1 MMSLIECKA
10 GRFEGLLKNN
20 CYQFFGIPY
29 AKYDQRWGESFLI
42 EEEIYLKALKKG
54 DSAPQTRSDDQSQ
67 SGASFFQDTSLS
79 KQSEDCLTLNI
90 CSNNIKAKNPVMI
103 WIHGGALVTGGSSS
117 IMYDLE
123 HLAKKGVVV
132 VSINYRL
139 GPLGFLRLDDAT
151 NGQINSSGNEGL
163 MDQRNAIKWVKEN
176 ISSFGGDPNNV
187 TIFGESAGSW
197 SCNLQI
203 AAGHDNLFQKAI
215 CQSGGLDAIATK
227 EKANQWAELFIYQFE
242 KDGHKV
248 SDLRSCDWNSIIN
261 TAKKLKHSR
270 LSDGKR
276 WIFPEVG
283 FLPVIDNKF
292 IKDHYLE
299 TYSSSSIH
307 LIAGTTLDEYK
318 LWSTFHSRIGK
329 NDEEYITRRLSKM
342 FESNKLSELISAY
355 SEYLKIN
362 KLGEIYSAILTDICF
377 GIPTHNTLQKKEGNS
392 FGYLFSTQSEILRG
406 KLGCFHASE
415 LPYVFGVHSKKPYSS
430 WGPKESQ
437 EISNNFQ
444 IPWTN
449 FSKTDDPSFG
459 DFAWSNYNDSF
470 ELALIGN
477 KVRALRNPFL
487 ERYELIEKYK
497 IF

>member
-139 GPLGFLRLDDAT
+139 GPLGFLRLDEAT

-176 ISSFGGDPNNV
+176 ISSFGGDTNNI

-227 EKANQWAELFIYQFE
+227 EKANQWAELFIDQFE
-242 KDGHKV
+242 KDGHKI

>member
-1 MMSLIECKA
+1 MSLVECRA
-10 GRFEGLLKNN
+10 GQFEGVIQDG
-20 CYQFFGIPY
+20 CHQFFGIPY
-29 AKYDQRWGESFLI
+29 AKYEQRWDESTLI
-42 EEEIYLKALKKG
+42 EKELNLKVIEKG
-54 DSAPQTRSDDQSQ
+54 DSAPQTRAIDQSQ
-67 SGASFFQDTSLS
+67 LGTSFFQDNSLP

-90 CSNNIKAKNPVMI
+90 CSKDIESKKPVMI

-117 IMYDLE
+117 IMYDLK
-123 HLAKKGVVV
+123 HLANRGVVV

-139 GPLGFLRLDDAT
+139 GPLGFLRLDDVT
-151 NGQINSSGNEGL
+151 DGQVNSSGNEGL
-163 MDQRNAIKWVKEN
+163 IDQRNAIKWVKDN
-176 ISSFGGDPNNV
+176 ISSFGGDPNNII
-187 TIFGESAGSW
+187 IFGESAGSW

-203 AAGHDNLFQKAI
+203 AAGDDSLFQKAI
-215 CQSGGLDAIATK
+215 CQSGGLDAVASQ
-227 EKANQWAELFIYQFE
+227 EKANLWAELFIEQFE

-248 SDLRSCDWNSIIN
+248 SDLRSCDWELIISS
-261 TAKKLKHSR
+261 AKKLKHSA

-292 IKDHYLE
+292 IKDDYLE
-299 TYSSSSIH
+299 TYSSSNIH

-318 LWSTFHSRIGK
+318 LWSVFHPRIGK
-329 NDEEYITRRLSKM
+329 NDEEYITGRLSKM
-342 FESNKLSELISAY
+342 FESSKLPELITAY
-355 SEYLKIN
+355 TEYLKN
-362 KLGEIYSAILTDICF
+362 SELGEIYSAILTDICF
-377 GIPTHNTLQKKEGNS
+377 GIPTHNILQKKEGNS
-392 FGYLFSTQSEILRG
+392 FGYLFSTQSEILEG

-437 EISNNFQ
+437 EISDNFQ

-449 FSKTDDPSFG
+449 FSKTNDPSFG
-459 DFAWSNYNDSF
+459 DFSWNNYNDSF
-470 ELALIGN
+470 EFALIGN

>member
-1 MMSLIECKA
+1 MSLVECKA
-10 GRFEGLLKNN
+10 GRFEGVLQDF
-20 CYQFFGIPY
+20 CHQFFGIPY
-29 AKYDQRWGESFLI
+29 AKYEQRWDKSILI
-42 EEEIYLKALKKG
+42 EKELNLKVTEKG
-54 DSAPQTRSDDQSQ
+54 NSAPQTRSDDQSQ
-67 SGASFFQDTSLS
+67 SGTAFFQDNSLS
-79 KQSEDCLTLNI
+79 KQSENCLTLNI
-90 CSNNIKAKNPVMI
+90 CSNDIKAKNPVMI
-103 WIHGGALVTGGSSS
+103 WIHGGALITGGSSS
-117 IMYDLE
+117 IMYDLKY
-123 HLAKKGVVV
+123 LAKRDVVV

-139 GPLGFLRLDDAT
+139 GPLGFLKLDEVTD
-151 NGQINSSGNEGL
+151 GQIHSSGNEGL
-163 MDQRNAIKWVKEN
+163 LDQRNAIKWVKKN
-176 ISSFGGDPNNV
+176 ISSFGGDPNNI

-203 AAGHDNLFQKAI
+203 AAGDDGLFQKAI

-227 EKANQWAELFIYQFE
+227 EKANQWARLFIEQFE
-242 KDGHKV
+242 KDGFKV
-248 SDLRSCDWNSIIN
+248 SDLKSCDWKFIIN
-261 TAKKLKHSR
+261 TAKKLKHSA

-292 IKDHYLE
+292 IKDDYLE
-299 TYSSSSIH
+299 TYSTSNIH

-318 LWSTFHSRIGK
+318 LWSTFHPKIGK
-329 NDEEYITRRLSKM
+329 NNEAYINRRLSKM
-342 FESNKLSELISAY
+342 FESSKLPELISAY
-355 SEYLKIN
+355 SQYLKTSE
-362 KLGEIYSAILTDICF
+362 LGDIYSAILTDICF

-437 EISNNFQ
+437 EISDNFQ
-444 IPWTN
+444 ILWTN
-449 FSKTDDPSFG
+449 FSKTGDPGFG
-459 DFAWSNYNDSF
+459 NFSWNNYNDTF

-477 KVRALRNPFL
+477 RVRALKNPFL

>member
-29 AKYDQRWGESFLI
+29 AKYVQRWGESFLI

-123 HLAKKGVVV
+123 HLAKKGVVL

-139 GPLGFLRLDDAT
+139 GPLGFLRLDEAT

-176 ISSFGGDPNNV
+176 ISSFGGDPNNI

-227 EKANQWAELFIYQFE
+227 EKANQWAELFIDQFE

-248 SDLRSCDWNSIIN
+248 SDLRSCDWESIIN

-362 KLGEIYSAILTDICF
+362 EIGEIYSAILTDICF

>member
-1 MMSLIECKA
+1 MSLVECKA
-10 GRFEGLLKNN
+10 GKFEGILHDS
-20 CYQFFGIPY
+20 CHQFYGIPY
-29 AKYDQRWGESFLI
+29 AKYEQRWDESILI
-42 EEEIYLKALKKG
+42 ENELNLRVIEKG
-54 DSAPQTRSDDQSQ
+54 DSAPQTRVIDQSQ
-67 SGASFFQDTSLS
+67 SGISFFQDNSLS

-90 CSNNIKAKNPVMI
+90 CSNDIKAKNPVMI

-117 IMYDLE
+117 IMYELK
-123 HLAKKGVVV
+123 HLAKRGVVV

-139 GPLGFLRLDDAT
+139 GPLGFLRLGEVT
-151 NGQINSSGNEGL
+151 NNQINSSGNEGL
-163 MDQRNAIKWVKEN
+163 IDQRNAIKWVKDN
-176 ISSFGGDPNNV
+176 ISSFGGDPNNI

-203 AAGHDNLFQKAI
+203 AAGHDKLFQKAI

-227 EKANQWAELFIYQFE
+227 EKANQWAELFTDQFK
-242 KDGHKV
+242 KDGHKL
-248 SDLRSCDWNSIIN
+248 SDLRSCDWESITN

-292 IKDHYLE
+292 IKDDYLK
-299 TYSSSSIH
+299 THSSSSIH

-318 LWSTFHSRIGK
+318 LWSTFHPRIGK

-342 FESNKLSELISAY
+342 FESSKLSEVISAY
-355 SEYLKIN
+355 REYLKISE
-362 KLGEIYSAILTDICF
+362 LGDIYSAILTDICF

-437 EISNNFQ
+437 EISDNFQ

-449 FSKTDDPSFG
+449 FSKTNDPSFG
-459 DFAWSNYNDSF
+459 DFSWNNYNDSF

>member
-1 MMSLIECKA
+1 MSLVECKA
-10 GRFEGLLKNN
+10 GQFEGVVQDD
-20 CYQFFGIPY
+20 CHHFFGIPY
-29 AKYDQRWGESFLI
+29 AKYEQRWDESTLI
-42 EEEIYLKALKKG
+42 EKELHLKVIEKG
-54 DSAPQTRSDDQSQ
+54 DSAPQTRAIDQNQ
-67 SGASFFQDTSLS
+67 LGTSFFQDNSLS

-90 CSNNIKAKNPVMI
+90 CSKDIKAKNPVMI

-117 IMYDLE
+117 IMYDLK
-123 HLAKKGVVV
+123 HLANRGVVV

-139 GPLGFLRLDDAT
+139 GPLGFLRLDDVT
-151 NGQINSSGNEGL
+151 DGQVNSSGNEGL
-163 MDQRNAIKWVKEN
+163 IDQRNAIKWVKDN
-176 ISSFGGDPNNV
+176 ILFFGGDPNNI

-203 AAGHDNLFQKAI
+203 AAGDDSLFQKAI
-215 CQSGGLDAIATK
+215 CQSGGLDAIASK
-227 EKANQWAELFIYQFE
+227 EKANLWAELFIKQFE

-248 SDLRSCDWNSIIN
+248 SDLKSCDWKLIIN
-261 TAKKLKHSR
+261 SAKKLKHSA
-270 LSDGKR
+270 LSDGKS

-292 IKDHYLE
+292 IKDNYLE
-299 TYSSSSIH
+299 TYSYSNIH

-318 LWSTFHSRIGK
+318 LWSSFHPIIGK
-329 NDEEYITRRLSKM
+329 NEEGSITRRLSKM
-342 FESNKLSELISAY
+342 FESSKLPELISAY
-355 SEYLKIN
+355 SEYLKSSE
-362 KLGEIYSAILTDICF
+362 LGNIYSAILTDICF
-377 GIPTHNTLQKKEGNS
+377 GIPTHNTLKKKKGNS

-437 EISNNFQ
+437 EISDNFQ
-444 IPWTN
+444 ISWTN
-449 FSKTDDPSFG
+449 FSKKSNPSFG
-459 DFAWSNYNDSF
+459 DFSWSNYNDSF

-477 KVRALRNPFL
+477 KVKALRNPFL
-487 ERYELIEKYK
+487 KRYELIEKYK

>member
-1 MMSLIECKA
+1 MSLVQCKA
-10 GRFEGLLKNN
+10 GQFEGVFQDD
-20 CYQFFGIPY
+20 CHQYFGIPY
-29 AKYDQRWGESFLI
+29 AKYDQRWDESSTI
-42 EEEIYLKALKKG
+42 EEELNLKSLQKG
-54 DSAPQTRSDDQSQ
+54 DSAPQTRFLDQSLH
-67 SGASFFQDTSLS
+67 GTSFFQDNSLS

-90 CSNNIKAKNPVMI
+90 CSNDIKAKNPVMI

-117 IMYDLE
+117 IMYDLK
-123 HLAKKGVVV
+123 HLAKRGVVV

-139 GPLGFLRLDDAT
+139 GPLGFLRLDDVT
-151 NGQINSSGNEGL
+151 EGQINSSGNEGL
-163 MDQRNAIKWVKEN
+163 LDQRNAIKWVRDN
-176 ISSFGGDPNNV
+176 ISSFGGDPNNI

-197 SCNLQI
+197 SCNMQI
-203 AAGHDNLFQKAI
+203 AAGEDGLFQKAI
-215 CQSGGLDAIATK
+215 CQSGGLDAIASV
-227 EKANQWAELFIYQFE
+227 EKANLWAELFIEQFK

-248 SDLRSCDWNSIIN
+248 SDLKSCEWELVINS
-261 TAKKLKHSR
+261 AKKLKHSA
-270 LSDGKR
+270 LSNGKK

-292 IKDHYLE
+292 IKDDYLD

-307 LIAGTTLDEYK
+307 LLAGTTLDEYK
-318 LWSTFHSRIGK
+318 LWSTFHPRIGK
-329 NDEEYITRRLSKM
+329 NDNGYITRRLSKM
-342 FESNKLSELISAY
+342 FESSKLLELISAY

-362 KLGEIYSAILTDICF
+362 ELGDIYSAILTDICF

-430 WGPKESQ
+430 WGPKESK
-437 EISNNFQ
+437 EISDNFQ

-459 DFAWSNYNDSF
+459 DFSWSNYNDSF

>member
-1 MMSLIECKA
+1 MSLVECKA
-10 GRFEGLLKNN
+10 GQFEGVLQDD
-20 CYQFFGIPY
+20 CHQFFGIPY
-29 AKYDQRWGESFLI
+29 AKYEQRWDESFLI
-42 EEEIYLKALKKG
+42 EKELNLKAIEIG
-54 DSAPQTRSDDQSQ
+54 NSAPQTRSDDQSQ
-67 SGASFFQDTSLS
+67 SGTSFFQDNSLA

-117 IMYDLE
+117 IMYDLR
-123 HLAKKGVVV
+123 HLARRGVVV

-139 GPLGFLRLDDAT
+139 GPLGFLKLDEAT
-151 NGQINSSGNEGL
+151 DGKINSTGNEGL
-163 MDQRNAIKWVKEN
+163 IDQRNAIKWVKDN
-176 ISSFGGDPNNV
+176 ISSFGGDPKNI

-203 AAGHDNLFQKAI
+203 AAGDDGLFQKAI
-215 CQSGGLDAIATK
+215 CQSGGLDAIAT
-227 EKANQWAELFIYQFE
+227 EDKANSWAKLFIEQFE
-242 KDGHKV
+242 KDGNKI
-248 SDLRSCDWNSIIN
+248 SDLRSCKWELIVNS
-261 TAKKLKHSR
+261 AKKLKHSS

-292 IKDHYLE
+292 IKDDYLE
-299 TYSSSSIH
+299 TYSSSNIH

-318 LWSTFHSRIGK
+318 LWSTFHPRIGS
-329 NDEEYITRRLSKM
+329 NDEGYISRRLSKM
-342 FESNKLSELISAY
+342 FESSKLSELISAY
-355 SEYLKIN
+355 SDYLKIN
-362 KLGEIYSAILTDICF
+362 ELGNIYSAILTDSCF
-377 GIPTHNTLQKKEGNS
+377 GIPTHNILQKKGGNS
-392 FGYLFSTQSEILRG
+392 FGYLFTTQSEILRG

-415 LPYVFGVHSKKPYSS
+415 LPYVFGVHSKKPYSN

-437 EISNNFQ
+437 EISDNLQ
-444 IPWTN
+444 ISWTN
-449 FSKTDDPSFG
+449 FSKTTDPSFG
-459 DFAWSNYNDSF
+459 DFSWSNYNDSF
-470 ELALIGN
+470 ELALVGN

>member
-1 MMSLIECKA
+1 MSLVQCNA
-10 GRFEGLLKNN
+10 GQFEGIFQDD
-20 CYQFFGIPY
+20 CHQFFGIPY
-29 AKYDQRWGESFLI
+29 AKYEQRWCESNLI
-42 EEEIYLKALKKG
+42 EQEINLKTMQKG
-54 DSAPQTRSDDQSQ
+54 DSAPQTRSDDHSQ
-67 SGASFFQDTSLS
+67 SGTSFFQDNSLS

-90 CSNNIKAKNPVMI
+90 CSNDINAENPVMI

-117 IMYDLE
+117 IMYDLK
-123 HLAKKGVVV
+123 HLAKRGVVA

-139 GPLGFLRLDDAT
+139 GPFGFLKLDEVTDGEIKST
-151 NGQINSSGNEGL
+151 GNEGL
-163 MDQRNAIKWVKEN
+163 IDQRNAIKWVKEN
-176 ISSFGGDPNNV
+176 ISSFGGDPNNI

-203 AAGHDNLFQKAI
+203 AAGNDGLFQKAI
-215 CQSGGLDAIATK
+215 CQSGGLDAIASV
-227 EKANQWAELFIYQFE
+227 EKANLWAELFIEQFE
-242 KDGHKV
+242 EDGHKV
-248 SDLRSCDWNSIIN
+248 SDLRSCEWELIID
-261 TAKKLKHSR
+261 TAKKLKHSA

-283 FLPVIDNKF
+283 FLPVIDNRF
-292 IKDHYLE
+292 IKDDYIE

-318 LWSTFHSRIGK
+318 LWSTFHPRIGK
-329 NDEEYITRRLSKM
+329 NDKEYITRRLSKM
-342 FESNKLSELISAY
+342 FESSKLPELISAY
-355 SEYLKIN
+355 SEYLKISE
-362 KLGEIYSAILTDICF
+362 LGDIYSAILTDICF

-392 FGYLFSTQSEILRG
+392 YGYLFSTQSEILRG

-430 WGPKESQ
+430 WGPKESK
-437 EISNNFQ
+437 EISDNFQ

>member
-1 MMSLIECKA
+1 MNLVECKA
-10 GRFEGLLKNN
+10 GQFEGVVQDG
-20 CYQFFGIPY
+20 CHHFFGIPY
-29 AKYDQRWGESFLI
+29 AQYEQRWDESTLI
-42 EEEIYLKALKKG
+42 EKELNLKVIEKG
-54 DSAPQTRSDDQSQ
+54 DSAPQTRAIDQSQ
-67 SGASFFQDTSLS
+67 LGTSFFQDNSLS

-90 CSNNIKAKNPVMI
+90 CSKDIKAKKPVMI

-117 IMYDLE
+117 IMYDLK
-123 HLAKKGVVV
+123 HLANRGVVV

-139 GPLGFLRLDDAT
+139 GPLGFLRLDDVT
-151 NGQINSSGNEGL
+151 DGKVNSSGNEGL
-163 MDQRNAIKWVKEN
+163 IDQRNAIKWVKDN
-176 ISSFGGDPNNV
+176 ISSFGGDPNNI

-203 AAGHDNLFQKAI
+203 AAGDDSLFQKAI
-215 CQSGGLDAIATK
+215 CQSGGLDAIASK
-227 EKANQWAELFIYQFE
+227 EKANLWAELFIEQFE
-242 KDGHKV
+242 KDGYKL
-248 SDLRSCDWNSIIN
+248 SDLRSCDWELIISS
-261 TAKKLKHSR
+261 AKKLKHSA

-292 IKDHYLE
+292 IKDDYLE

-318 LWSTFHSRIGK
+318 LWSAFHQRIGK
-329 NDEEYITRRLSKM
+329 NDEEYITKRLSKM
-342 FESNKLSELISAY
+342 FESSKLPELITAY
-355 SEYLKIN
+355 AEYLKISE
-362 KLGEIYSAILTDICF
+362 LGDIYSAILTDICF

-392 FGYLFSTQSEILRG
+392 FGYLFSTQSEILKG

-430 WGPKESQ
+430 WGPIESQ
-437 EISNNFQ
+437 EISDNFQ

-449 FSKTDDPSFG
+449 FSKTSDPSFG
-459 DFAWSNYNDSF
+459 DFSWNNYNNSF

>member
-1 MMSLIECKA
+1 MSLVECKA
-10 GRFEGLLKNN
+10 GKFEGVLQDS
-20 CYQFFGIPY
+20 CHQFYGIPY
-29 AKYDQRWGESFLI
+29 AKYEQRWDESIPFENELNLAVI
-42 EEEIYLKALKKG
+42 EKG
-54 DSAPQTRSDDQSQ
+54 NSAPQTRSNDQSQ
-67 SGASFFQDTSLS
+67 SGASFFQDNSLS

-90 CSNNIKAKNPVMI
+90 CSNDIKAKNPVMI

-117 IMYDLE
+117 IMYDLRS
-123 HLAKKGVVV
+123 LTKKGVVV

-139 GPLGFLRLDDAT
+139 GPLGFLRLDDVT
-151 NGQINSSGNEGL
+151 EGRIHSSGNEGL
-163 MDQRNAIKWVKEN
+163 IDQRNAIKWVKDN
-176 ISSFGGDPNNV
+176 ISSFGGDPHNI

-203 AAGHDNLFQKAI
+203 AAGCDGLFQKAI
-215 CQSGGLDAIATK
+215 CQSGGLDAIASK
-227 EKANQWAELFIYQFE
+227 EKANLWAELFIKQFE
-242 KDGHKV
+242 KDGNKV
-248 SDLRSCDWNSIIN
+248 SDLKSCDWKLIIN
-261 TAKKLKHSR
+261 SAKKLKHSA
-270 LSDGKR
+270 LSDGER

-292 IKDHYLE
+292 IKDNYLE
-299 TYSSSSIH
+299 TYSYSNIH

-318 LWSTFHSRIGK
+318 LWSSFHPRIGK
-329 NDEEYITRRLSKM
+329 NEEGPITRRLSKM
-342 FESNKLSELISAY
+342 FESSKLPELISAY
-355 SEYLKIN
+355 SEYLKTSE
-362 KLGEIYSAILTDICF
+362 LGNIYSAILTDICF
-377 GIPTHNTLQKKEGNS
+377 GIPTHNTLKKKKGNS

-437 EISNNFQ
+437 EISDNFQ

-449 FSKTDDPSFG
+449 FSKTNDPSFG
-459 DFAWSNYNDSF
+459 DFSWNNYNDSF

>member
-123 HLAKKGVVV
+123 HLAKKGVVL

-139 GPLGFLRLDDAT
+139 GPLGFLRLDEAT

-176 ISSFGGDPNNV
+176 ISSFGGDPNNI

-362 KLGEIYSAILTDICF
+362 ELGEIYSAILTDICF

-430 WGPKESQ
+430 WGPKESK
-437 EISNNFQ
+437 EISDNFQ

>member
-1 MMSLIECKA
+1 MSLVECKA
-10 GRFEGLLKNN
+10 GQFKGVLQDD
-20 CYQFFGIPY
+20 CHQFFGIPY
-29 AKYDQRWGESFLI
+29 AKYEKRWDESFLI
-42 EEEIYLKALKKG
+42 EKELNLKAIEIG
-54 DSAPQTRSDDQSQ
+54 NSAPQTRSDDQSQ
-67 SGASFFQDTSLS
+67 LGTSFFQDNSLA

-117 IMYDLE
+117 IMYDLL
-123 HLAKKGVVV
+123 HLARRGVVV

-139 GPLGFLRLDDAT
+139 GPLGFLKLDEASD
-151 NGQINSSGNEGL
+151 GKISSTGNEGL
-163 MDQRNAIKWVKEN
+163 IDQRNAIKWVKDN
-176 ISSFGGDPNNV
+176 ISSFGGDPKNI

-203 AAGHDNLFQKAI
+203 AAGDDGLFQKAI
-215 CQSGGLDAIATK
+215 CQSGGLDAIAT
-227 EKANQWAELFIYQFE
+227 EDKANSWAKLFIEQFE
-242 KDGHKV
+242 KDGNKI
-248 SDLRSCDWNSIIN
+248 SDLRSCKWELIIN
-261 TAKKLKHSR
+261 SAKKLKHSS

-292 IKDHYLE
+292 IKDDYLE
-299 TYSSSSIH
+299 TYSSSNIH

-318 LWSTFHSRIGK
+318 LWSTFHPRIGS
-329 NDEEYITRRLSKM
+329 NDEGYISRRLSKM
-342 FESNKLSELISAY
+342 FESSKLSELISAY
-355 SEYLKIN
+355 SDYLKIN
-362 KLGEIYSAILTDICF
+362 ELGNIYSAILTDICF
-377 GIPTHNTLQKKEGNS
+377 GIPTHNILQKKGGNS
-392 FGYLFSTQSEILRG
+392 FGYLFTTQSEILRG

-415 LPYVFGVHSKKPYSS
+415 LPYVFGVHSKKPYSN

-437 EISNNFQ
+437 EISDNLQ
-444 IPWTN
+444 ISWTN
-449 FSKTDDPSFG
+449 FSKTTDPSFG
-459 DFAWSNYNDSF
+459 DFSWSNYNDSF
-470 ELALIGN
+470 ELALVGN

>member
-1 MMSLIECKA
+1 MSLVECKA
-10 GRFEGLLKNN
+10 GQFEGVVQDA
-20 CYQFFGIPY
+20 CHHFFGIPY
-29 AKYDQRWGESFLI
+29 AKYEQRWDESTLI
-42 EEEIYLKALKKG
+42 EKELNLKVIEKG
-54 DSAPQTRSDDQSQ
+54 DSAPQTRAIEQNQ
-67 SGASFFQDTSLS
+67 LGTSFFQDNSLS

-90 CSNNIKAKNPVMI
+90 CSNDIKAKNPVMV

-117 IMYDLE
+117 IMYDLKS
-123 HLAKKGVVV
+123 LAKRGVVL

-139 GPLGFLRLDDAT
+139 GPLGFLRLDEVT
-151 NGQINSSGNEGL
+151 EGRIHSSGNEGL
-163 MDQRNAIKWVKEN
+163 IDQRNALKWIKNN
-176 ISSFGGDPNNV
+176 ISSFGGDPNNI

-203 AAGHDNLFQKAI
+203 AAGDEGLFQKAI
-215 CQSGGLDAIATK
+215 CQSGGLDAISSK
-227 EKANQWAELFIYQFE
+227 EKANLWAELFIQQFE

-248 SDLRSCDWNSIIN
+248 SDLRSCKWETIIN
-261 TAKKLKHSR
+261 SAKKLKHSK

-283 FLPVIDNKF
+283 FLPVIDNRF
-292 IKDHYLE
+292 IKDDYLE

-318 LWSTFHSRIGK
+318 LWSTFHPRIGK
-329 NDEEYITRRLSKM
+329 NDEQYITRRLSKM
-342 FESNKLSELISAY
+342 FESSKLSELISAY
-355 SEYLKIN
+355 REYLKIN
-362 KLGEIYSAILTDICF
+362 ELGDIYSAILTDICF

-437 EISNNFQ
+437 EISDNFQ

-449 FSKTDDPSFG
+449 FSKTDNPSFG
-459 DFAWSNYNDSF
+459 DFSWSNYNDSF

>member
-176 ISSFGGDPNNV
+176 ISSFGGDPNNI

-227 EKANQWAELFIYQFE
+227 EKANQWAELFIDQFE
-242 KDGHKV
+242 KDGYKV

-270 LSDGKR
+270 FSDGKR

-449 FSKTDDPSFG
+449 FSKTDDPSFE

>member
-1 MMSLIECKA
+1 MSLVECKA
-10 GRFEGLLKNN
+10 GRFEGALQD
-20 CYQFFGIPY
+20 CCHQFFGIPY
-29 AKYDQRWGESFLI
+29 AKYEQRWDKSILI
-42 EEEIYLKALKKG
+42 EKELNLKVTEKG
-54 DSAPQTRSDDQSQ
+54 NSAPQTRSDDQSQ
-67 SGASFFQDTSLS
+67 SGTAFFQDNSLS
-79 KQSEDCLTLNI
+79 NQSENCLTLNI
-90 CSNNIKAKNPVMI
+90 CSNDIKAKNPVMI

-117 IMYDLE
+117 IMYDLKY
-123 HLAKKGVVV
+123 LAKRDIVV

-139 GPLGFLRLDDAT
+139 GPLGFMRLDEVT
-151 NGQINSSGNEGL
+151 EGQIQSSGNEGL
-163 MDQRNAIKWVKEN
+163 LDQRNAIKWVKEN
-176 ISSFGGDPNNV
+176 ISSFGGDPNNI

-203 AAGHDNLFQKAI
+203 AAGDDSLFQKAI

-227 EKANQWAELFIYQFE
+227 EKANQWAELFIEQFE

-248 SDLRSCDWNSIIN
+248 SDLKSCEWEIIIN
-261 TAKKLKHSR
+261 TAKKLKHSA

-283 FLPVIDNKF
+283 FLPVIDDKF
-292 IKDHYLE
+292 IKNDYLE

-318 LWSTFHSRIGK
+318 LWSSFHPRIGI
-329 NDEEYITRRLSKM
+329 NDEGYITRRLSKM
-342 FESNKLSELISAY
+342 FESSKLPELISAY
-355 SEYLKIN
+355 SEYLKISE
-362 KLGEIYSAILTDICF
+362 LGDIYSAILTDICF

-437 EISNNFQ
+437 EISDNFQ

-449 FSKTDDPSFG
+449 FSKKNDPSFG
-459 DFAWSNYNDSF
+459 DFSWKNYNESF
-470 ELALIGN
+470 ELALIGK

>member
-1 MMSLIECKA
+1 MSLVECKA
-10 GRFEGLLKNN
+10 GQFEGVVQDG
-20 CYQFFGIPY
+20 CHHFFGIPY
-29 AKYDQRWGESFLI
+29 AQYEQRWDESTLI
-42 EEEIYLKALKKG
+42 EKELNLKVIEKG
-54 DSAPQTRSDDQSQ
+54 DSAPQTRVIDQSQ
-67 SGASFFQDTSLS
+67 LGTSFFQDNSLS

-90 CSNNIKAKNPVMI
+90 CSKDIKAKKPVMI

-117 IMYDLE
+117 IMYDLK
-123 HLAKKGVVV
+123 HLANRGVVV

-139 GPLGFLRLDDAT
+139 GPLGFLRLDDVT
-151 NGQINSSGNEGL
+151 DGQVNASGNEGL
-163 MDQRNAIKWVKEN
+163 IDQRNAIKWVKDN
-176 ISSFGGDPNNV
+176 ISSFGGDPNNI

-203 AAGHDNLFQKAI
+203 AAGDDSLFQKAI
-215 CQSGGLDAIATK
+215 CQSGGLDAIASK
-227 EKANQWAELFIYQFE
+227 EKANLWAELFIKQFE
-242 KDGHKV
+242 KDGYNL
-248 SDLRSCDWNSIIN
+248 SDLRSCDWELIISS
-261 TAKKLKHSR
+261 AKKLKHSA

-292 IKDHYLE
+292 IKDDYLE

-318 LWSTFHSRIGK
+318 LWSTFHPRIGK
-329 NDEEYITRRLSKM
+329 NDEDYITKRLSKM
-342 FESNKLSELISAY
+342 FESSKLPELITAY
-355 SEYLKIN
+355 AEYLKISE
-362 KLGEIYSAILTDICF
+362 LGDIYSAILTDICF
-377 GIPTHNTLQKKEGNS
+377 GIPTHNTLQKKEGTS
-392 FGYLFSTQSEILRG
+392 FGYLFSTQSEILKG

-430 WGPKESQ
+430 WGPKESE
-437 EISNNFQ
+437 EISDNFQ

-449 FSKTDDPSFG
+449 FSKTADPSFG
-459 DFAWSNYNDSF
+459 DFSWNNYNDSF

>member
-1 MMSLIECKA
+1 MSLVESKA
-10 GRFEGLLKNN
+10 GKFEGLFQNE
-20 CYQFFGIPY
+20 CHQFFGIPY
-29 AKYDQRWGESFLI
+29 AKYNQRWGKSFLF
-42 EEEIYLKALKKG
+42 EEEIYFKALKKG

-67 SGASFFQDTSLS
+67 SGASFFQDKSLS

-90 CSNNIKAKNPVMI
+90 CTNNVEAKNPVMI

-123 HLAKKGVVV
+123 HLAKKGIVA

-139 GPLGFLRLDDAT
+139 GPLGFLRLDEVT

-163 MDQRNAIKWVKEN
+163 IDQRNAIRWVKDN
-176 ISSFGGDPNNV
+176 ISSFGGDPNNI

-203 AAGHDNLFQKAI
+203 AAGDDGLFQKSI
-215 CQSGGLDAIATK
+215 CQSGGLDALATI
-227 EKANQWAELFIYQFE
+227 EKANQWAGLFIKQFK

-248 SDLRSCDWNSIIN
+248 SDLRSCDWNLIIRS
-261 TAKKLKHSR
+261 AKKLKHSR

-292 IKDHYLE
+292 IKDDYLE
-299 TYSSSSIH
+299 TYSSSNIH

-318 LWSTFHSRIGK
+318 LWSAFHPRIGK
-329 NDEEYITRRLSKM
+329 NDEGYITKRLSKM
-342 FESNKLSELISAY
+342 FEASKLPELISAY
-355 SEYLKIN
+355 REYLKN
-362 KLGEIYSAILTDICF
+362 NELGDIYSAILTDICF
-377 GIPTHNTLQKKEGNS
+377 GIPTHKTLQKKEGNS

-437 EISNNFQ
+437 QISDNFQ

-449 FSKTDDPSFG
+449 FSKTNDPSFG
-459 DFAWSNYNDSF
+459 DFSWNNYNDAF
-470 ELALIGN
+470 KLALIGN
-477 KVRALRNPFL
+477 KVRTLRNPFL

>member
-1 MMSLIECKA
+1 MSLVESKA
-10 GRFEGLLKNN
+10 GKFEGLLQNG
-20 CYQFFGIPY
+20 CHQFFGIPY
-29 AKYDQRWGESFLI
+29 AKYNQRWEESFLI
-42 EEEIYLKALKKG
+42 EEEICFKASKKG

-67 SGASFFQDTSLS
+67 SGASFFQDRSLS

-90 CSNNIKAKNPVMI
+90 CSNNINAKNPVMI

-123 HLAKKGVVV
+123 HLAKKGIVV

-139 GPLGFLRLDDAT
+139 GPLGFLRLDEAT
-151 NGQINSSGNEGL
+151 NGLVNSSGNEGL
-163 MDQRNAIKWVKEN
+163 IDQRNAIKWVKEN
-176 ISSFGGDPNNV
+176 ISSFGGDPNNI

-227 EKANQWAELFIYQFE
+227 EKANQWAELFIDQFK
-242 KDGHKV
+242 KDGHKL
-248 SDLRSCDWNSIIN
+248 SDLRSCDWESIIN
-261 TAKKLKHSR
+261 TAKKLKHSK

-292 IKDHYLE
+292 IKDDYLE
-299 TYSSSSIH
+299 TYSSSNIH

-318 LWSTFHSRIGK
+318 LWSTFHPRIGK
-329 NDEEYITRRLSKM
+329 NDEGYITKRLSKM
-342 FESNKLSELISAY
+342 FEASKLPELISAY
-355 SEYLKIN
+355 REYLKN
-362 KLGEIYSAILTDICF
+362 NELGDIYSAILTDICF

-437 EISNNFQ
+437 QISDNFQ

-449 FSKTDDPSFG
+449 FSKTNDPSFG
-459 DFAWSNYNDSF
+459 DFSWNNYNDAF

>member
-1 MMSLIECKA
+1 MNLVESKA
-10 GRFEGLLKNN
+10 GKFEGLLQNG
-20 CYQFFGIPY
+20 CHQFFGIPY
-29 AKYDQRWGESFLI
+29 AKYNQRWEESFLI
-42 EEEIYLKALKKG
+42 EEEICFKASKKG

-67 SGASFFQDTSLS
+67 SGASFFQDRSLS

-90 CSNNIKAKNPVMI
+90 CSNNINAKNPVMI

-123 HLAKKGVVV
+123 HLAKKGIVV

-139 GPLGFLRLDDAT
+139 GPLGFLRLNEAT
-151 NGQINSSGNEGL
+151 NGLVNSSGNEGL
-163 MDQRNAIKWVKEN
+163 IDQRNAIKWVKEN
-176 ISSFGGDPNNV
+176 ISSFGGDPNNI

-227 EKANQWAELFIYQFE
+227 EKANQWAELFIDQFE

-261 TAKKLKHSR
+261 TAKKLKHSK

-283 FLPVIDNKF
+283 FLPVVDNKF
-292 IKDHYLE
+292 IKDDYLE

-318 LWSTFHSRIGK
+318 LWSTFHPRIGK

-342 FESNKLSELISAY
+342 FESSKLPELISAY
-355 SEYLKIN
+355 TEYLKIN
-362 KLGEIYSAILTDICF
+362 ELGNIYSAILTDICF
-377 GIPTHNTLQKKEGNS
+377 GIPTHKTLQKKEGTS
-392 FGYLFSTQSEILRG
+392 FGYLFSTQSEILKG

-415 LPYVFGVHSKKPYSS
+415 LPYLFGVHSKKPYSS
-430 WGPKESQ
+430 WGPKESE
-437 EISNNFQ
+437 EISDNFQ

-459 DFAWSNYNDSF
+459 DFSWSNYNDSF